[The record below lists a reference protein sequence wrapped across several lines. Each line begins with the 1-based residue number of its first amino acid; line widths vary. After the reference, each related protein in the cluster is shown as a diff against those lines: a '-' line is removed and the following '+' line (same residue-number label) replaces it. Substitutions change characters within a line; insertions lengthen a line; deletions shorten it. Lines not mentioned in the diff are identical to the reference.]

1 MNTTIG
7 AEKRAHSAALNIARE
22 ALGGYK
28 PGTYLLAHAIEKATR
43 QAIEDFDPPQDE
55 E

>member
-7 AEKRAHSAALNIARE
+7 AEKRIHSAALSIARE
-22 ALGGYK
+22 TLDGYK
-28 PGTYLLAHAIEKATR
+28 PGIYLLAHAIEKAIR